1 MSRVAPATLTC
12 LVLGGCQRVPSIN
25 LVGAYFPSWM
35 LCVLVGIGLT
45 LVSRWL
51 FVAAG
56 VDESIGPRG
65 VVYPGL
71 ALAFS
76 LGTWLLFFR
85 G

>member
-1 MSRVAPATLTC
+1 
-12 LVLGGCQRVPSIN
+12 
-25 LVGAYFPSWM
+25 M

-65 VVYPGL
+65 VVYSGL